1 MSELATTDFFQRQ
14 DDARRNTVRLIA
26 LFAVAVLVLSLGTYV
41 ALAFTLS
48 PDAVMFLLEPGRPFY
63 FDWMLGLLALVCTG
77 AFIFLGSAFKT
88 SALKKGGS
96 VVAESLGGQEV
107 GPSNS
112 DPLVRRL
119 VNVVEEMSLASGVP
133 VPRIYVLENEPGIN
147 AFAAGFTMN
156 DAAIAVT
163 RGALEQLTRDELQG
177 VIAHEFSHVLNGDMR
192 LNIRLIG
199 VIHGILLM
207 YLTGRVLLRVMFVGR
222 RGGRSSSGRGGGGVV
237 AIALAGLVL
246 VVFGLGGVLCGRLIK
261 SAVSRQREYLADA
274 AAVQFTRN
282 PDGLAGALKKIGGF
296 DHGSALQASRA
307 EEISHMC
314 FGNVSEGGFS
324 SLSSNLMATHPPLE
338 KRIAA
343 IDPSFDGSYKQ
354 LSADKKRARLGSGSQ
369 QSQAAMGLAAGGGS
383 GASAGDGAGSNSG
396 AGAGGADAMAQGM
409 AVAVAAGGNDWS
421 STRRQLD
428 YQMEADDVVGAVG
441 ETSPQRLVYCAT
453 LLDEIPRPLMQA
465 RGELMGAMAT
475 VYTLLL
481 DQDAEERRKQAQM
494 LQKYAEPGII
504 KESQKLWASVANLDR
519 EFHLPLMDLLVPTLR
534 RMTEEQF
541 QAFSAMVDRLI
552 QADGK
557 VTFHEFVLEK
567 VVLHRLEMALHD
579 PGRKVVQFHSF
590 RAVRSDIEN
599 LLSCVAYVGH
609 EDINTAKISFQE
621 GRDRL
626 PDKIRGS
633 VQFRPRDRWTF
644 PNVGASLD
652 RLSAASPTIKKAV
665 IDACAHCVMGD
676 GQVVIE
682 EVEMLR
688 AVCETL
694 DVPLP
699 PFIPEAT
706 RRTG

>member
-1 MSELATTDFFQRQ
+1 MSGRATTDFFQRQ
-14 DDARRNTVRLIA
+14 DDARRNTVRLII
-26 LFAVAVLVLSLGTYV
+26 LFAVAVCVLSLGTYI
-41 ALAFTLS
+41 ALAFIIDPGALTF
-48 PDAVMFLLEPGRPFY
+48 AVDPAQSFYVDFELLI
-63 FDWMLGLLALVCTG
+63 WAVLVTG

-88 SALKKGGS
+88 SSLKQGGS

-107 GPSNS
+107 TSTDS

-133 VPRIYVLENEPGIN
+133 VPRIYVLEGEPGIN

-156 DAAIAVT
+156 DAAVAVT

-177 VIAHEFSHVLNGDMR
+177 VIAHEFSHILNGDMR

-207 YLTGRVLLRVMFVGR
+207 YLSGRILMRVMFTGR
-222 RGGRSSSGRGGGGVV
+222 RGRSSSGGRGGGIVLV
-237 AIALAGLVL
+237 ALAGLVL
-246 VVFGLGGVLCGRLIK
+246 LVFGLGGVLCGRLIK
-261 SAVSRQREYLADA
+261 SAVSRQREFLADA

-296 DHGSALQASRA
+296 SYGSDLKASNA

-314 FGNVSEGGFS
+314 FGRVSKGGIS
-324 SLSSNLMATHPPLE
+324 SLSGSLMATHPPLE

-343 IDPSFDGSYKQ
+343 IDPSFDGSFKK
-354 LSADKKRARLGSGSQ
+354 LGADKQRARLGSESQVRGMQQGSA
-369 QSQAAMGLAAGGGS
+369 QAAGAMGLAGDS
-383 GASAGDGAGSNSG
+383 GSG
-396 AGAGGADAMAQGM
+396 AGAMAQGV
-409 AVAVAAGGNDWS
+409 AVAAAAGGNDWS
-421 STRRQLD
+421 SDRRELNYD
-428 YQMEADDVVGAVG
+428 MEADDVVGAVG
-441 ETSPQRLVYCAT
+441 ETSPQRLVYCAS
-453 LLDEIPRPLMQA
+453 LLDEIPRPLMDA
-465 RGELMGAMAT
+465 RGELMGAMAV

-481 DQDAEERRKQAQM
+481 DEDPEERRKQGKM
-494 LQKYAEPGII
+494 LQKYADPGII
-504 KESQKLWASVANLDR
+504 KESQKLWPSVGQLDQ
-519 EFHLPLMDLLVPTLR
+519 EFRLPLMDLLIPTLR

-541 QAFSAMVDRLI
+541 QDFSAMVDRLI

-557 VTFHEFVLEK
+557 VTFKEFVLEK
-567 VVLHRLEMALHD
+567 VVLHRLMMALHN
-579 PGRKVVQFHSF
+579 PGRRVVQFHSF
-590 RAVRSDIEN
+590 SAVDSDIAT
-599 LLSCVAYVGH
+599 LLSCLAYVGH
-609 EDINTAKISFQE
+609 DDINTAKMSFQE

-626 PDKIRGS
+626 PDKVRAK
-633 VQFRPRDRWTF
+633 VKFRSREEWSF

-652 RLSAASPTIKKAV
+652 RLSVASPAIKKAV
-665 IDACAHCVMGD
+665 IEACAYCVMGD
-676 GQVVIE
+676 GKVVVD

-706 RRTG
+706 RRVA

>member
-1 MSELATTDFFQRQ
+1 MSQRATTDFFQRQ
-14 DDARRNTVRLIA
+14 DDARRNTVRLII
-26 LFAVAVLVLSLGTYV
+26 LFAIAVLVLSLGTYV
-41 ALAFTLS
+41 ALAFIIN
-48 PDAVMFLLEPGRPFY
+48 PDAMLFLLEPGQPFY
-63 FDWMLGLLALVCTG
+63 FDIELGLLALLFTG

-88 SALKKGGS
+88 SSLKKGGN
-96 VVAESLGGQEV
+96 VVAESLGGKEV
-107 GPSNS
+107 GPSAS

-156 DAAIAVT
+156 DAAVAVT

-177 VIAHEFSHVLNGDMR
+177 VVAHEFSHILNGDMR

-207 YLTGRVLLRVMFVGR
+207 YLTGRVLLRVMFSGSR
-222 RGGRSSSGRGGGGVV
+222 RRSSGRGGGGIIAV
-237 AIALAGLVL
+237 AAAGLVL

-261 SAVSRQREYLADA
+261 GAVSRQREYLADA

-296 DHGSALQASRA
+296 AHGSSLQASKA

-324 SLSSNLMATHPPLE
+324 SLSGRWMATHPPLE

-343 IDPSFDGSYKQ
+343 IDPSFDGTYKE
-354 LSADKKRARLGSGSQ
+354 LSADKTRARLGSSSTKGVSGKG
-369 QSQAAMGLAAGGGS
+369 QAAMGLASDAGASRAAAGGGDS
-383 GASAGDGAGSNSG
+383 MVQGA
-396 AGAGGADAMAQGM
+396 AMAA
-409 AVAVAAGGNDWS
+409 AVGGNDWAS
-421 STRRQLD
+421 DRRQLD
-428 YQMEADDVVGAVG
+428 YQMQADDVVEAVG
-441 ETSPQRLVYCAT
+441 ETSPQRLVYCST
-453 LLDEIPRPLMQA
+453 LLDEIPRPLMDA

-481 DQDAEERRKQAQM
+481 DRDPEERRKQAQM
-494 LQKYAEPGII
+494 LQKYADPGII
-504 KESQKLWASVANLDR
+504 KESQKLWNSVGRLDR
-519 EFHLPLMDLLVPTLR
+519 EFRLPLMDLLVPTLR

-541 QAFSAMVDRLI
+541 QDFSAMVDRLI

-557 VTFHEFVLEK
+557 VTFEEFVLEK

-590 RAVRSDIEN
+590 RAVASDIEN
-599 LLSCVAYVGH
+599 LLSCIAYVGH
-609 EDINTAKISFQE
+609 DDLNTARISFQE

-626 PDKIRGS
+626 PPKVRGNVS
-633 VQFRPRDRWTF
+633 FRSRDRWSF
-644 PNVGASLD
+644 PQVGASLD

-665 IDACAHCVMGD
+665 IDACAFCVMGD
-676 GQVVIE
+676 GVVVVE

-706 RRTG
+706 RRN